1 MTRCGGLLLS
11 TYLLAFSSGLVAQY
25 PGQQAPGQYPPGQY
39 PPGQGPMGGGGS
51 GIPVPWGHK
60 KSQKK
65 KDDSGTAAAPT
76 FSAEGKT
83 VSNDGKKLVIDT
95 ADGRTITLSISDQTK
110 WTRSGSDLAASKFVP
125 RTTVHVD
132 AAEDDEANLKA
143 VHVDLLKDAPVESA
157 STGGERRS
165 SQRVGSSDDE
175 GDTTPPPTIMEKPTE
190 APNRPVLRHGKPKES
205 ESTDDSVDMA
215 SNTPAGRPSAQKSA
229 ADTPKSEQPKSDEP
243 ADFTIDSSSEH
254 PHMIKDPS
262 QDLIARTKEWAASF
276 SSGLPNFVCQQ
287 MTTRYLEQSRS
298 AGWDALDVVTAKVI
312 YEDGHEKYQEITVGG
327 KRTNKSM
334 LELGGAT
341 STGEFASTL
350 QSLFSPRSRAKFT
363 FYRSTTVRST
373 VEAIYDFKV
382 ALTNSDW
389 FINVGGQGLHPAYSG
404 SVWIDKSTAEVRRIE
419 MQAEAIPQDFPLDS
433 VEWAVEYDDVP
444 LGTAKFLLP
453 VHAENLSCQ
462 RGSPIC
468 TKNSVDF
475 RDYHKYSGE
484 STITFK

>member
-1 MTRCGGLLLS
+1 
-11 TYLLAFSSGLVAQY
+11 
-25 PGQQAPGQYPPGQY
+25 
-39 PPGQGPMGGGGS
+39 MGGGGS
-51 GIPVPWGHK
+51 GIPVPWKHK

-65 KDDSGTAAAPT
+65 DDTAAPT

-95 ADGRTITLSISDQTK
+95 ADGRTITMAVSDQTK
-110 WTRSGSDLAASKFVP
+110 WTRSGSDIAASKFIP

-132 AAEDDEANLKA
+132 AAEDDESNLKA

-157 STGGERRS
+157 STGGDRRS
-165 SQRVGSSDDE
+165 SQRVGSSSSDDE
-175 GDTTPPPTIMEKPTE
+175 GDTTPPPTIMEKPVE

-205 ESTDDSVDMA
+205 EPADESVDVA
-215 SNTPAGRPSAQKSA
+215 STTAPSRPSAQRPA
-229 ADTPKSEQPKSDEP
+229 AGDRKADEHKSDEP
-243 ADFTIDSSSEH
+243 ADFTIDDSSEH
-254 PHMIKDPS
+254 PRVMKDAS
-262 QDLIARTKEWAASF
+262 QDLIARTKEWASSF
-276 SSGLPNFVCQQ
+276 TNGLPNFVCQQ

-298 AGWDALDVVTAKVI
+298 AGWDALDIVTAKVI

-350 QSLFSPRSRAKFT
+350 QSLFSPRSRAQFK
-363 FYRSTTVRST
+363 FYRTTTVRST
-373 VEAIYDFKV
+373 TEAIYDFKV
-382 ALTNSDW
+382 ALPNSEW
-389 FINVGGQGLHPAYSG
+389 FINVGGQSLHPAYSG
-404 SVWIDKSTAEVRRIE
+404 SVWIDKASAEVRRIE
-419 MQAEAIPQDFPLDS
+419 MQAEAIPTDFPLDS
-433 VEWAVEYDDVP
+433 VEWAVEYDSVR
-444 LGTAKFLLP
+444 LGTASFLLP
-453 VHAENLSCQ
+453 VHAENLTCQ

-484 STITFK
+484 STVTFK